1 MESELRTVVCV
12 TTPIA
17 LLAIWEYK
25 TLAFLLKPSFLPSF
39 LPTTR
44 DWTGKYEG
52 GGGGGGGG
60 GSHQDTVMS
69 CLPGPGLLHHLGV
82 NTSLCQSEI
91 TLIAPL

>member
-39 LPTTR
+39 PQPEIGLEST
-44 DWTGKYEG
+44 KEEEEEEEEEKEG
-52 GGGGGGGG
+52 
-60 GSHQDTVMS
+60 H
-69 CLPGPGLLHHLGV
+69 
-82 NTSLCQSEI
+82 I
-91 TLIAPL
+91 RTL